1 MKNIANGLRLSWR
14 YLWSRPLPAALNLL
28 LLSLGLAAVTLVL
41 LVSRQIDDA
50 FERDVQGI
58 DLVVGAKGSPL
69 QLILAGVFHID
80 VPPGNIALADFEAL
94 ARQPLV
100 AEAIPLSLG
109 DSFSGYRIVGTTP
122 QYPAHYGAALAQG
135 RLWQQPMEAVLGATV
150 ARAMASAAQ
159 DAPPGQGDALLG
171 RRFVGSHGLAGG
183 GHAHGDHPYTVAGVL
198 AACGCVL
205 DRLVLTATESVWT
218 VHETAQADDAD
229 DLEALRQER
238 EVTLALVRYRSPLAA
253 VTLPRYINA
262 NTPMQAAAPAVE
274 VTRLLRLLG
283 VGADVLKAFGAVL
296 LGVAALSVFIALWNA
311 VRERRA
317 DLAMLRMLGASPVRV
332 GGLLLAEAL
341 WLALLASALGLAGG
355 HALAAVVGWILQAQN
370 AMPVTGALWLPE
382 EWAVPGLAVAV
393 AFVAAL
399 LPAVQAYRVDVAD
412 LLARP

>member
-1 MKNIANGLRLSWR
+1 M
-14 YLWSRPLPAALNLL
+14 
-28 LLSLGLAAVTLVL
+28 L

-109 DSFSGYRIVGTTP
+109 DSFAGYRIVGTTP

-135 RLWQQPMEAVLGATV
+135 RLWQQPMEAVLGAAV
-150 ARAMASAAQ
+150 ARAMASASQ
-159 DAPPGQGDALLG
+159 DAAPGQGDALLG

-183 GHAHGDHPYTVAGVL
+183 GHAHGAHPYTVAGVL
-198 AACGCVL
+198 APCGCVL
-205 DRLVLTATESVWT
+205 DRLVLTATESVWK
-218 VHETAQADDAD
+218 VHESAQADDPD

-253 VTLPRYINA
+253 VTLPRTINA

-283 VGADVLKAFGAVL
+283 VGADVLQAFGAVL

-317 DLAMLRMLGASPVRV
+317 DLAMLRMLGTSRAR
-332 GGLLLAEAL
+332 GRAA
-341 WLALLASALGLAGG
+341 AGRG
-355 HALAAVVGWILQAQN
+355 
-370 AMPVTGALWLPE
+370 
-382 EWAVPGLAVAV
+382 AVAG
-393 AFVAAL
+393 ADRLGPGPGRWPCTGGGGRLDAAGAERHARDRRAVAA
-399 LPAVQAYRVDVAD
+399 RGMGG
-412 LLARP
+412 ARPCGVRGGGGGAAAGRAGLPGGRGRAAGAALNAWMGPNSLPFALCLFLRRRLLSVTHSF